1 MKAIIGTFIMILS
14 GFGIVAMLAVPVAS
28 YTNSTGSNEE
38 ISVHLLNGDLDMNLG
53 GLQGTYR
60 WNDFYGQRTGV
71 WPTWLI
77 LVMIVSCIGAFLGAF
92 LSITGFGNHRIVG
105 SGIGISSGFL
115 GLISSFFFDKW
126 WIETV
131 FPILEEEIA
140 SREEWKYQGGNYI
153 VGFIILL
160 VLSVSLFFA
169 NHRSSDQLEIIK
181 QSLAFY
187 PEDSK
192 AGPSS
197 IGFQE
202 HLKTRFAHCQAC
214 SAPMEDPSIFCSSCG
229 VKANSTN
236 VDEIPQV
243 FPRSE
248 EEILTKSS
256 WATGSLICPYCG
268 HQNSHDAKT
277 CEDCNSKLFQIS

>member
-1 MKAIIGTFIMILS
+1 MSMRTLIGTFIMILS
-14 GFGIVAMLAVPVAS
+14 AFGIVAMLAVPVAS
-28 YTNSTGSNEE
+28 YTNGTGSSEE

-77 LVMIVSCIGAFLGAF
+77 LIMVVSCISAFLGGF
-92 LSITGFGNHRIVG
+92 LSITGSRNYRIAG
-105 SGIGISSGFL
+105 SGIGISSGLL
-115 GLISSFFFDKW
+115 GLTSSFFFDKW

-140 SREEWKYQGGNYI
+140 SREEWQYHGGNYI

-160 VLSVSLFFA
+160 VLSFSLFFA
-169 NHRSSDQLEIIK
+169 NYRSSDQLKIIK
-181 QSLAFY
+181 QPAAIY
-187 PEDSK
+187 PEGSK
-192 AGPSS
+192 ADSSS

-202 HLKTRFAHCQAC
+202 RSKKRFVRCQAC
-214 SAPMEDPSIFCSSCG
+214 NAPMENSSANCSSCG
-229 VKANSTN
+229 VGMSSTN

-243 FPRSE
+243 LPRSE
-248 EEILTKSS
+248 GE
-256 WATGSLICPYCG
+256 
-268 HQNSHDAKT
+268 NS
-277 CEDCNSKLFQIS
+277 N